1 MGSSIKL
8 SGFWFGLEIGLQ
20 IGKVIIDVW
29 REVKKEMAEKDKPT
43 VCLDC
48 PLAKA
53 IETTPNPPAK
63 TRKLKI
69 IK

>member
-1 MGSSIKL
+1 MGDSIKL
-8 SGFWFGLEIGLQ
+8 PGFWLGLEIGMQL
-20 IGKVIIDVW
+20 GRMIIDVW

-53 IETTPNPPAK
+53 MEGSNDLTAC
-63 TRKLKI
+63 
-69 IK
+69 